1 MIYASSKDELKK
13 RLVGI
18 ATEVQVNDKSGFDMK
33 DVVDRVIK
41 V

>member
-18 ATEVQVNDKSGFDMK
+18 ATEVQANDMSGFDMR
-33 DVVDRVIK
+33 DVVERVSK